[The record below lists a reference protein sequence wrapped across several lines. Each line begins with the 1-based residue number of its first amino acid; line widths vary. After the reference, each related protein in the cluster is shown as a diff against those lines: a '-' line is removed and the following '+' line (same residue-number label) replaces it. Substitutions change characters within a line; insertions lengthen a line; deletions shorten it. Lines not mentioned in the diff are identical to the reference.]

1 MTGADLNESF
11 DEKIKGFSVA
21 SLKKERSN
29 FVGMTEERQSLIKV
43 EHY

>member
-1 MTGADLNESF
+1 MNESF

-21 SLKKERSN
+21 SLKKDQSN
-29 FVGMTEERQSLIKV
+29 FLGGMTEERQSLIKV